1 MGEGRAAACP
11 GLSQCEAGTA
21 VQEVKRWGIFIRE
34 GMGSVW
40 MGWGAVERGYRQGV
54 GERTHGLPG
63 TATVTSMDI

>member
-40 MGWGAVERGYRQGV
+40 MGWGAVERGYR
-54 GERTHGLPG
+54 
-63 TATVTSMDI
+63 